1 MESAL
6 GRAFQKRLQAE
17 LDPVW
22 HQLSWKTKQ
31 LVADLRTLR
40 TVILYL
46 TQYDS
51 VTFLSFVSAL
61 RTTEN
66 AVKSGGWMILDAAE
80 TLFLTARQRVF
91 GAKDSFK
98 KDAEGKLSEVPP
110 FEECPKWKA
119 LTEILEEIRDE
130 GAAAEDEKVLIL
142 TSDERTAAQIQDYM
156 AMGGKALL
164 SRLFNKSLGEKYGY
178 LRGLDEKGEAKE
190 QKHKGVGKKSKG
202 EEGEAQKEALPEAES
217 RGGPRFPQNWELKI
231 EISLKSNRFLYVVKT
246 R

>member
-1 MESAL
+1 MTHHVSTTQELKRLNPSLAAYDELSVESAL
-6 GRAFQKRLQAE
+6 GRTFQKQLQAE
-17 LDPVW
+17 LDPIW

-119 LTEILEEIRDE
+119 LTEILEEIRD
-130 GAAAEDEKVLIL
+130 GFIVLTRFDPRKRVPRSSI
-142 TSDERTAAQIQDYM
+142 
-156 AMGGKALL
+156 
-164 SRLFNKSLGEKYGY
+164 FN
-178 LRGLDEKGEAKE
+178 
-190 QKHKGVGKKSKG
+190 
-202 EEGEAQKEALPEAES
+202 
-217 RGGPRFPQNWELKI
+217 EL
-231 EISLKSNRFLYVVKT
+231 E
-246 R
+246 